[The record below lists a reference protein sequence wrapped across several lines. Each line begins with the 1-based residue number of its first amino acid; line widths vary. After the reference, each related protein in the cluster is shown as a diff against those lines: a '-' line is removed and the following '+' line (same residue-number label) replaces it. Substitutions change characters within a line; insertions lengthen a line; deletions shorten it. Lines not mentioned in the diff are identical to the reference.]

1 MWAILVIVRSTF
13 VVEGNGTIFKTS
25 PVPLVLT
32 LQLKDVLKCNKLMTK
47 SLSFFFTFARLAFEV
62 YSFSKQL
69 GLLLLGRTDAIAV
82 KQAC

>member
-47 SLSFFFTFARLAFEV
+47 SLSVFFYFCQTCF
-62 YSFSKQL
+62 
-69 GLLLLGRTDAIAV
+69 
-82 KQAC
+82 